1 MGEPARKLAKQKS
14 TGAWLVVE
22 DPGDGKWRKVDALAD
37 EPEHWTGEQYDLVR
51 ANADKDP
58 WLKSAAEWYG
68 ANMVDEPSGPLD
80 ENGKTTA
87 EPFAPANDNAV
98 PAVKA
103 ATPANDN
110 ARPVAS
116 DASWGSL
123 ASVAADKIFGSD
135 LFGNGERVTEPVTSG
150 LPGNARQMTRGFSD
164 APVYRDDG
172 TDFMRGLGQG
182 ATLRF
187 GDELAGGA
195 EGALSL
201 TQTGT
206 PGAQRAA
213 GRGVDAPLMSTRERL
228 GAATDEGID
237 RNRADNRMSQ
247 ERSPYA
253 YGAGEL
259 TGAGAVASLT
269 APVAAAGTPW
279 TAMVAPNAA
288 HGAAMG
294 YLTGY
299 GGGEGD
305 SRLSDAATGAAA
317 GALGGAG
324 ATALGAGAQRV
335 ARVVGQDIDDAVNAV
350 KSSPAVQSFSNYM
363 GNLANR
369 SRAAATGA
377 YGSQLKQ
384 LSKNEGFD
392 YVDDEFGQAVEDMF
406 PPEPGILGI
415 PKPRTARDYAEL
427 ARPKQEEIGKQIGS
441 TLRQLDDEGVSAPV
455 MRNPLEPDERA
466 VLDTLDE
473 EIASASNPMHIGGD
487 DDVMREALKGVR
499 ERTLTAVD
507 PQVDR
512 ELGRGLPRLKP
523 TELAEMKRSLER
535 SGYATEATK
544 GLPQGVQREA
554 NRIAAAGPREA
565 LRSAVKT
572 QADPA
577 TAQRFTSLNRQFPIA
592 KEVAELSEGRA
603 AQEQGNQIAS
613 LPGAM
618 ATALGGPAAAP
629 AVGAWEVAKRYG
641 ADVGANAARGLQ
653 RATQVQ
659 MGPAPAP
666 AIPAA
671 MRETATAQA
680 AAVPANT
687 WAALAHAGQT
697 AAAQDAPPAAEAG
710 RAQQRVEIGEAVIK
724 PRTSGEQS
732 LGHMT
737 TQSVRNALRAYPQAL
752 GPFKQQ
758 LEQVSRAPDP
768 VALSTAVA
776 DLQRS
781 SPEFRRVLEELAAQ
795 EEVNRS
801 GGNR

>member
-68 ANMVDEPSGPLD
+68 ANMVDEPSGPID
-80 ENGKTTA
+80 DNGKTTA
-87 EPFAPANDNAV
+87 TPAPPKPANDNATPAAAPANDNA
-98 PAVKA
+98 A
-103 ATPANDN
+103 
-110 ARPVAS
+110 PVS
-116 DASWGSL
+116 SSSTWGSL
-123 ASVAADKIFGSD
+123 ANVALDKIFGGD
-135 LFGNGERVTEPVTSG
+135 LFGNGERVTEPVESG
-150 LPGNARQMTRGFSD
+150 LPGDARQKTRGYSD

-182 ATLRF
+182 VTLRA
-187 GDELAGGA
+187 GDELAGGL
-195 EGALSL
+195 EGALALMQSDVPR
-201 TQTGT
+201 TM
-206 PGAQRAA
+206 
-213 GRGVDAPLMSTRERL
+213 GRGADAPLMTTGQRFQ
-228 GAATDEGID
+228 AATNEAID
-237 RNRADNRMSQ
+237 RNREDNAESQ
-247 ERSPYA
+247 ARSPYR

-259 TGAGAVASLT
+259 VGAGSVAALT
-269 APVAAAGTPW
+269 APVAAAGAPW

-288 HGAAMG
+288 QGAAMG
-294 YLTGY
+294 YLAGY
-299 GGGEGD
+299 GGSEGD

-335 ARVVGQDIDDAVNAV
+335 ARVVGQDIDDTVNAV
-350 KSSPAVQSFSNYM
+350 KSSPAVQGFSNYM

-427 ARPKQEEIGKQIGS
+427 ARPKQEEIGQKIGS

-455 MRNPLEPDERA
+455 MRNPLDPDERA

-592 KEVAELSEGRA
+592 KQVAELSEGRA

-641 ADVGANAARGLQ
+641 ADVGANAARSLQ

-659 MGPAPAP
+659 MGPVPAP
-666 AIPAA
+666 AVPAA
-671 MRETATAQA
+671 VRETATAQA
-680 AAVPANT
+680 AAAPANT

-697 AAAQDAPPAAEAG
+697 AAAQDAPPPADAG

-732 LGHMT
+732 LGHMN
-737 TQSVRNALRAYPQAL
+737 TQAVRNALRAYPQAL

-758 LEQVSRAPDP
+758 LEQAFQAPDP

-776 DLQRS
+776 DLQRT

-795 EEVNRS
+795 ENVNRS